1 MVQSIGPYLRENW
14 KRFSNKPG
22 GKWLFSRIIGF
33 TVPYTGSIAA
43 NVVLL
48 EPGHG
53 IVTLK
58 ERRKVSNHLRS
69 VHAIAL
75 SNLAEMVTGLTLLN
89 SLPDDTRGILTSIQ
103 IQYHK
108 KARGVLTAEC
118 VCEIPDT
125 NEEREIQLSGEIKD
139 EANEVVASATA
150 TWRIGPEKKARKV
163 KNNNDD

>member
-1 MVQSIGPYLRENW
+1 MAKSIGPYLRENW

-22 GKWLFSRIIGF
+22 GKWLFSRLIGF

-75 SNLAEMVTGLTLLN
+75 VNLAEMVTGLTLLS
-89 SLPDDTRGILTSIQ
+89 SLPDDTRGILTGIQ

-108 KARGVLTAEC
+108 KARGMLSAEC
-118 VCEIPDT
+118 VCEIPET
-125 NEEREIQLSGEIKD
+125 NEEKELRLSGEIK
-139 EANEVVASATA
+139 NEDNELVASAIA
-150 TWRIGPEKKARKV
+150 TWCIGPEKKT
-163 KNNNDD
+163 